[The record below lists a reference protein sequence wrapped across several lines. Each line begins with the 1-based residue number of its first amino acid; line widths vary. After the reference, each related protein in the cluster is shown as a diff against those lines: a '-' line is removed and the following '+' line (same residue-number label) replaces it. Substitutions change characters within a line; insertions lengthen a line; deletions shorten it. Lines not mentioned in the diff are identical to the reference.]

1 MTTRNILLLALNLIL
16 VMIVGYLYFQ
26 GGPTKNAY
34 FLNQKV
40 FEQSRARQELETKL
54 SNVTVSHQKQLDSLL
69 RLAEQGMDSSYALR
83 LYEETTRKYALRE
96 QELTEKYTVD
106 LWQQINGYVDDY
118 GKEKGYDFI
127 FGATGNGSLM
137 YASEAYD
144 ITNEIIDYI
153 NLRYEGGE

>member
-1 MTTRNILLLALNLIL
+1 MTHRNILLLALNLIL
-16 VMIVGYLYFQ
+16 VMTVGYLYFQ
-26 GGPTKNAY
+26 GRPSKNAY

-40 FEQSRARQELETKL
+40 FEQSSARQELETKL
-54 SNVTVSHQKQLDSLL
+54 STVTINHQKQLDSLL
-69 RLAEQGMDSSYALR
+69 RLTEQGMDSSYAWQ
-83 LYEETTRKYALRE
+83 LYEETARKYALRE

-137 YASEAYD
+137 YAREAYD
-144 ITNEIIDYI
+144 ITDEIIDYI